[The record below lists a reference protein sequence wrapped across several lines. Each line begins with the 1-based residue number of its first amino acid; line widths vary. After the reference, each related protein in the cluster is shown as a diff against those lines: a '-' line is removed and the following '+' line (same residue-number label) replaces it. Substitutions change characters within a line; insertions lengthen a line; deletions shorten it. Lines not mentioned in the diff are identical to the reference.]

1 MSCDNEFSTVLSKNA
16 IMFLDEAVGFI
27 NMGIK
32 ERKNMVLAIVN
43 IQLAVELSM
52 KASIIDFYGIRKV
65 LIDKQAQMTDLEIE
79 QLFRE
84 NKLKVREY
92 DSLKNFLK
100 SNDKDG
106 ERYDFKKTQYK
117 YMERFQNYRNQIL
130 HSSYIFSDK
139 ECEEMEKDLLYVLMH
154 IIGVL
159 MSNRMDDEY
168 REFVQEY
175 LNYKEYSKLMENPI
189 YNHELQVFLERYYDK
204 LYTCPHCG
212 TKTVTPNRY
221 CARCLT
227 NFNVSNEIYAFVKCG
242 WCGEEMVI
250 CDAANIENNNN
261 MIRGLCLN
269 CEEDTIVY
277 KCPKC
282 HSFVNAELFDSSEC
296 HEGFCKWNG

>member
-1 MSCDNEFSTVLSKNA
+1 MGCGIEFSAILNKNA
-16 IMFLDEAVGFI
+16 IIFLNEAVRFI
-27 NMGIK
+27 NLGIK

-52 KASIIDFYGIRKV
+52 KASIVAFYGIRRV
-65 LIDKQAQMTDLEIE
+65 LIDKQAKMTDFEIE

-100 SNDKDG
+100 SNDKDE
-106 ERYDFKKTQYK
+106 ERYKFEKIQYK

-130 HSSYIFSDK
+130 HSSYFFSDK

-159 MSNRMDDEY
+159 MSDRTDDEY

-175 LNYKEYSKLMENPI
+175 LDYNEYSKLMKNPI
-189 YNHELQVFLERYYDK
+189 YNRELQVFLERYYDK
-204 LYTCPHCG
+204 LYTCPYCG

-242 WCGEEMVI
+242 YCGEEMVI
-250 CDAANIENNNN
+250 CDAANIECNNN

-269 CEEDTIVY
+269 CGEDTVVY
-277 KCPKC
+277 KCPEC
-282 HSFVNAELFDSSEC
+282 DGFVNAELFDSSDC
-296 HEGFCKWNG
+296 HEGFCKWRG

>member
-1 MSCDNEFSTVLSKNA
+1 MSCDTEFSTVLSKNA

-27 NMGIK
+27 NLGIK
-32 ERKNMVLAIVN
+32 ERKNMILAIVN

-52 KASIIDFYGIRKV
+52 KASIVDFYGIRKV
-65 LIDKQAQMTDLEIE
+65 LIDTQVKMTDLEIE

-100 SNDKDG
+100 ANNKDG
-106 ERYDFKKTQYK
+106 ERYNFEKTQYK

-130 HSSYIFSDK
+130 HSSYFFSDK
-139 ECEEMEKDLLYVLMH
+139 ECEEMERDLLYVLMH

-159 MSNRMDDEY
+159 MSDRMDDEY
-168 REFVQEY
+168 RKFVQEY
-175 LNYKEYSKLMENPI
+175 LNYREYSKLIENPI
-189 YNHELQVFLERYYDK
+189 YNHELQVFLERDYDK

-269 CEEDTIVY
+269 CGEDTMVY
-277 KCPKC
+277 KCPNC
-282 HSFVNAELFDSSEC
+282 HSFVNAELFDRLDC
-296 HEGFCKWNG
+296 HEGFCKWRV